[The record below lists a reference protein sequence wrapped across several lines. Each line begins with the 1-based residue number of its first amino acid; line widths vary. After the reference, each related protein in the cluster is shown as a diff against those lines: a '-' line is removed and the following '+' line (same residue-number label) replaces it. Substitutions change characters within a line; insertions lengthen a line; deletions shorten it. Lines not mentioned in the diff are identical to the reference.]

1 MQTRAVRWATCSSFW
16 VRHCLKCGLTIV
28 VDALASVLLIFFLSG
43 GDIAQKKGKKDGGL
57 FMYLFT
63 YIFTNIK

>member
-1 MQTRAVRWATCSSFW
+1 MRL
-16 VRHCLKCGLTIV
+16 CLKCGLATV
-28 VDALASVLLIFFLSG
+28 ADALASVLLIFFLSG

-63 YIFTNIK
+63 